1 LIPIYSLNFA
11 LLPRPETVE
20 SLFIAFRLT
29 GDHRYRDIGW
39 KIFQS
44 IEKHCKVESGG
55 YASILDVMNANNPQ
69 KEDKME
75 TFFMGETLKYLWLL
89 FADESVLPLDGECQF
104 HSVSIHVAL
113 T

>member
-1 LIPIYSLNFA
+1 MTRIT
-11 LLPRPETVE
+11 LPDDRPETVE

-29 GDHRYRDIGW
+29 GDQRYRDIGW

-55 YASILDVMNANNPQ
+55 YASILDVMNVNTE

-75 TFFMGETLKYLWLL
+75 TFFLSETLKYLFLL
-89 FADESVLPLDGECQF
+89 FSDSSVLPLDGEWLSLAML
-104 HSVSIHVAL
+104 HGS
-113 T
+113 